1 MTRKINALIIDD
13 ETKSRNILKWMLE
26 KYCPEVNIVGL
37 ASSIDEAE
45 QKINSTSPNLLFLD
59 VELTKGTGFDLLRRI
74 KAIDFEVIFVTAFNH
89 YALQAIKYHAL
100 DYLLKPLDIDELLDA
115 VKKVEIQLNK
125 KMDTERLEKLLLNL
139 QQKNSENQQI
149 AIIRSD
155 GREFVPLSQIIRC
168 VADGASTWLHLIG
181 GRRIL
186 STKNLGEYE
195 KIFPAIEGQYQ
206 NYFFRIHYSH
216 IINMSHI
223 TKYNRRDKTVEM
235 KEDDTKITIAQRRVP
250 RFVELLSQIHLK

>member
-1 MTRKINALIIDD
+1 MTPTINALIIDD
-13 ETKSRNILKWMLE
+13 EAKSRNILKWMLE

-37 ASSIDEAE
+37 AATIEEAE
-45 QKINSTSPNLLFLD
+45 KKINSTSPNLLFLD
-59 VELTKGTGFDLLRRI
+59 VELTNGTSFDLLRRI
-74 KAIDFEVIFVTAFNH
+74 KFIDFEVIFVTAFNH

-100 DYLLKPLDIDELLDA
+100 DYILKPVDIDELSEA
-115 VKKVEIQLNK
+115 VNKVAIQFNK

-139 QQKNSENQQI
+139 QQKNVENQQI

-155 GREFVPLSQIIRC
+155 GREFVPLNQIIRC
-168 VADGASTWLHLIG
+168 VAEGASTWLHLEG
-181 GRRIL
+181 GRKIL

-223 TKYNRRDKTVEM
+223 VKYNRREKTVEM
-235 KEDDTKITIAQRRVP
+235 KGSDAKITIAQRRVTQ
-250 RFVELLSQIHLK
+250 FLEIMNQMNL